1 MKSTDAK
8 IIGLKSVERRQEDL
22 TRRLELQIL
31 YDIFSALY
39 SSPHLQDVL
48 RRALS
53 NILGTLEFK
62 VGMLYLVKESGGEK
76 WLLDL
81 AAHHAHHGFSP
92 AMVNSIQNL
101 TLSAK
106 SMDSYDGEAA
116 VRWFPVS
123 KIIFPQLRECMREE
137 GVDEMIGIS
146 LMSHDELVGLLYV
159 SNDGA
164 YKLGAG
170 QRELLRAIGNQLGI
184 CIQNAALFDSIE
196 RAKRE
201 LEISFDA
208 IQDAI
213 FLVSKRERIYRVN
226 RTSEMV
232 YGPHLVGKNYSEV
245 IYGTEQAHRECPIKA
260 CLKDALPIRRAGP
273 HPRWGGY
280 YRFHVFPIFNVA
292 GDLERVIYFE
302 KDATE
307 AKKLDERLQQ
317 SERLKALGTLAAGIA
332 HEIRNPLATISFN
345 TQMLRRELKLKR
357 AQSEMFEDVFEQIRR
372 MDRIIQQ
379 VLHFARPS
387 DPQFLPAGLNEVV
400 GRCLDMTKMYLI
412 KTRVEVSVDLQPDL
426 PPIMMDFNQICQ
438 VLMNLIINAIEAMPE
453 GGKLSISTSLRKE
466 QSQIFEIHDS
476 GIGILEEDKGRIFDP
491 FFTRKPEGTGMG
503 LSISRQIIEKHGALM
518 EVDSTPGEGTTFRLI
533 FPGASDPA
541 AAVSSAK

>member
-1 MKSTDAK
+1 MKSKNTKLICARSAK
-8 IIGLKSVERRQEDL
+8 NSRQDL
-22 TRRLELQIL
+22 TRHLELQIL

-48 RRALS
+48 KRALS
-53 NILGTLEFK
+53 NILETLKFK
-62 VGMLYLVKESGGEK
+62 VGMLYLVKESTGEK
-76 WLLDL
+76 CLLEL
-81 AAHHAHHGFSP
+81 SAHYSHLGFSP
-92 AMVNSIQNL
+92 ATVKSIQNL
-101 TLSAK
+101 AMSAK
-106 SMDSYDGEAA
+106 TMSSYNGEAP

-123 KIIFPQLRECMREE
+123 KILFPSLCEHMKEV

-146 LMSHDELVGLLYV
+146 LMSHEDVVGLLYV

-164 YKLGAG
+164 YKLGVE
-170 QRELLRAIGNQLGI
+170 QTELLRAIGNQLGI
-184 CIQNAALFDSIE
+184 CIQNATLFDSIE

-213 FLVSKRERIYRVN
+213 FLVNKRERVYRVN
-226 RTSEMV
+226 RTSVMV
-232 YGPHLVGKNYSEV
+232 YGPNLIGKYYPEV
-245 IYGTEQAHRECPIKA
+245 IYGTDLPHADCPIKA
-260 CLKDALPIRRAGP
+260 CLTGAVPIRREGP
-273 HPRWGGY
+273 HRRWGGY
-280 YRFHVFPIFNVA
+280 YQFHAFPVFNVA

-332 HEIRNPLATISFN
+332 HEIRNPLATINFN
-345 TQMLRRELKLKR
+345 TQMLRRELVLR
-357 AQSEMFEDVFEQIRR
+357 PAQSEMFEDIFEQIRR

-400 GRCLDMTKMYLI
+400 NRCLDMTKMYII
-412 KTRVEVSVDLQPDL
+412 KTRVEVSIDLQPDL
-426 PPIMMDFNQICQ
+426 PPIVMDFNQICQ
-438 VLMNLIINAIEAMPE
+438 VLMNLIINSIEAMPE
-453 GGKLSISTSLRKE
+453 GGKLSISTSLRKDH
-466 QSQIFEIHDS
+466 SQVFEIHDS
-476 GIGILEEDKGRIFDP
+476 GTGIMEEDKGRIFDP

-518 EVDSTPGEGTTFRLI
+518 EVDSTPGEGATFRLI
-533 FPGASDPA
+533 FHGAMNPA
-541 AAVSSAK
+541 AAGLSVK